1 MLIVSAVIPVQPE
14 KWADFIAAAKACAE
28 ATRQETGNLSYTILS
43 DITNSNVYVTFEE
56 WETPEAEA
64 AHMQTGHLKAFIG
77 EIRSY
82 LAGPPAMRRY
92 NAQKLG

>member
-1 MLIVSAVIPVQPE
+1 MLIVPAVMPGQPE
-14 KWADFIAAAKACAE
+14 NWANLSTPAKTCAE

-64 AHMQTGHLKAFIG
+64 AHMQTSHLKAFIG